1 MELTGAVAEIAQLQQ
16 ARRSCIV
23 ECMGCCSWLHL
34 RTSYFHRR
42 HPYMAEALCISLS
55 LRLGSSHRH
64 VFAGDGVKPRSMC
77 KAHAL
82 PLLWQGIL
90 LPLAIAHSG
99 SAKPAHVHIAY
110 DGSASTERTQ
120 ESQLL
125 RRNTGLKP
133 EGSEEAERS
142 LEAQQSGW
150 FVEDEVESTIV
161 KAQTYD
167 FDKSREQMLRHIHYT
182 AATSPTGKGPGP
194 AKDTWHIS
202 SHGPPVSDEAEGRI
216 VEDQKHAEKAGL
228 PADFKIVPPVAAVMK
243 KPPVSATLP
252 PNLPKDCFKARHS
265 TDIRRGRNLP

>member
-1 MELTGAVAEIAQLQQ
+1 MHGLLLVAALAYLIL
-16 ARRSCIV
+16 SPK
-23 ECMGCCSWLHL
+23 
-34 RTSYFHRR
+34 TSIHGR
-42 HPYMAEALCISLS
+42 ALCISLS

-202 SHGPPVSDEAEGRI
+202 SHGPPVSDEAEGPDRGRP
-216 VEDQKHAEKAGL
+216 KTCRKGRLAGRL
-228 PADFKIVPPVAAVMK
+228 QNCTACCCCHEEA
-243 KPPVSATLP
+243 SSLGNT
-252 PNLPKDCFKARHS
+252 S
-265 TDIRRGRNLP
+265 TKLAKGLLQGTAQHRYRRGRNLP